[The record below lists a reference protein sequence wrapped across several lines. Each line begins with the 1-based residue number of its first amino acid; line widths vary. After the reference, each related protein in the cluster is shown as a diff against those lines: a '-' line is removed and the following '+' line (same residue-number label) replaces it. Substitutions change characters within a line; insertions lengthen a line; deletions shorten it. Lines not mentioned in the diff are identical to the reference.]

1 MEFLVSLDLSQYDR
15 LSPGVNA
22 NCEVAA
28 NGKYYY
34 IETNKLDTKK
44 LYTYQPIRKDRKIIK
59 SRDGVY
65 AYIIASTEEEQER
78 KTAHIYAIRTLTVH
92 EIKTKHAHLVNRLS
106 KPSPKN
112 NGKGIR
118 YLHYAGEFFKEGDS
132 IMFNFMSG
140 TYMAE
145 NVPLITTD
153 KDVDDNLQHI
163 NSAKTVFTTYG
174 MPNTRFTRES
184 LIDKSRLSMSKED
197 IDTLVKYGAEVYEYD
212 SRHDCEYRN
221 KYKGMLARKEQVY
234 KQQMRTYNT
243 YKEHN
248 EKNGKLPP
256 IFEKPPSPIEG
267 RLLQMQES
275 PTILGKRKKSSGKTV
290 SSIETS
296 LPPRKTRKTVVVSK
310 HNLRKS
316 TRRNTI

>member
-1 MEFLVSLDLSQYDR
+1 
-15 LSPGVNA
+15 
-22 NCEVAA
+22 
-28 NGKYYY
+28 
-34 IETNKLDTKK
+34 
-44 LYTYQPIRKDRKIIK
+44 
-59 SRDGVY
+59 
-65 AYIIASTEEEQER
+65 
-78 KTAHIYAIRTLTVH
+78 
-92 EIKTKHAHLVNRLS
+92 
-106 KPSPKN
+106 
-112 NGKGIR
+112 
-118 YLHYAGEFFKEGDS
+118 
-132 IMFNFMSG
+132 
-140 TYMAE
+140 
-145 NVPLITTD
+145 
-153 KDVDDNLQHI
+153 
-163 NSAKTVFTTYG
+163 

-221 KYKGMLARKEQVY
+221 KYKGILARKEQVY
-234 KQQMRTYNT
+234 KQQLRTYNT

-248 EKNGKLPP
+248 EKNGKPPP
-256 IFEKPPSPIEG
+256 IFEKPSLPIEG